1 MTTILNPPISE
12 TDFKRKI
19 VIVTDAWHPQVN
31 GVVRTIEATKC
42 ALSDLGHDVEIMN
55 PSAFLTFPCPTY
67 PDIRFA
73 VDVWPR
79 VGRMIRKMRPDSIL
93 IATEGPLGLAARN
106 FCISE
111 GLHFS
116 TNFSTK
122 FPEYIRLRAP
132 IPESW
137 SYKYFQWFHTPSD
150 SVLVATHSLEM
161 HLHERGIKNTDWWS
175 LGVDTDLFKP
185 YMQSNIPDL
194 PRPILLYVG
203 RIAVEKNLKSF
214 LDVNMPGTKVL
225 VGDGPAIDEL
235 RAQYSDAVFVGEKHG
250 EELARYYSSGD
261 VLVFP
266 SKTDTFGLVMLEALA
281 CGTPIA
287 AYPVS
292 GPADVIQDPKVGVLD
307 EVLHDAILS
316 ALKLARQDC
325 RNYALKYSWAN
336 CAQSL
341 LSNLANNRSHWDA
354 LPV

>member
-1 MTTILNPPISE
+1 MTTILNQLNPE
-12 TDFKRKI
+12 TDLKRKI

-31 GVVRTIEATKC
+31 GVVRTVEATRS
-42 ALSDLGHDVEIMN
+42 ALRDLDHDVEVMN
-55 PSAFLTFPCPTY
+55 PSTFRTLPCPTY

-137 SYKYFQWFHTPSD
+137 SYKYFRWFHTRAD
-150 SVLVATHSLEM
+150 SVLVATRSLETY
-161 HLHERGIKNTDWWS
+161 LHERGIKNTNWWS

-185 YMQSNIPDL
+185 YAQSNIPDVSG
-194 PRPILLYVG
+194 PILLYVG
-203 RIAVEKNLKSF
+203 RIAVEKNVKSF
-214 LDVNMPGTKVL
+214 LDLNIAGTKVL
-225 VGDGPAIDEL
+225 VGDGPAIEQL
-235 RAQYSDAVFVGEKHG
+235 RAQYPDAVFVGKKHG
-250 EELARYYSSGD
+250 QELARYYSSGD

-281 CGTPIA
+281 CGTPVA

-292 GPADVIQDPKVGVLD
+292 GPKDVIQDPRVGVLD
-307 EVLHDAILS
+307 DDLYDATLRALS
-316 ALKLARQDC
+316 LGSQDC
-325 RNYALKYSWAN
+325 RNYALRFSWKN
-336 CAQSL
+336 CAEAL
-341 LSNLANNRSHWDA
+341 LKNLANNRDHWDRGD
-354 LPV
+354 V